1 MQAMKMKLI
10 KRLLVI
16 IVQALIVAMQAA
28 CAYTAEAL
36 AREIDR
42 F

>member
-1 MQAMKMKLI
+1 MQVMKMKQI